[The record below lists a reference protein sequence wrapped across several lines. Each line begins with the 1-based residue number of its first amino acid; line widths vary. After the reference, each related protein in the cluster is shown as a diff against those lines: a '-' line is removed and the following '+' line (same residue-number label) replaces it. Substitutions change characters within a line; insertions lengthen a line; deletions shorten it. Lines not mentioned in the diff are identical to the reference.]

1 MTDHIKEFLGHE
13 VPEIDNYNYTRLQ
26 KAALG
31 EALKHAK
38 DKLAPVLEEVF
49 DKRDHDAFKAKEAFE
64 KLTKECSS
72 QYQQNKSQIETQHSN
87 DLKEVSDTFDNR
99 IKQLDETI
107 REQQYE
113 IKNDAATSM
122 KKLKEGNEY
131 EKLSI
136 ETSCQATVARCNH
149 DKKETDQAMPKV
161 KEHIQEQ
168 KETADWVMTRYRIP
182 TEHIEKLPN
191 NTEQISDPDKEFKE
205 YLEKAKEQLAI
216 LENIKLCKMFI
227 GVLPLLN
234 IVIISFLAF
243 CISWLLGQIEGIN
256 LPPVNITGTA
266 VTVITFIA
274 ASAVSFVLWKKGKE
288 KAIPV
293 YQQIN
298 YLLKYALAALELRY
312 EHSMDQLE
320 KHKAEAK
327 DSAAKQLE
335 VLLQKHN
342 SEIKNI
348 KLEGELKISE
358 LENKLGRELAELKQ
372 QKQTAVK
379 EVETKYK
386 TSIEDVEKEY
396 KQKTAE
402 AEATFKQAEQK
413 YLDDYDNQLEV
424 LKQKWRQS
432 IKVIQALMEY
442 SSSMPES
449 VKSDFQNE
457 IWSNF
462 HGCESLDK
470 IRFGEFEIDTTTIE
484 PQVVNST
491 GIELADKIQLPA
503 VLSFPDNCSLLAH
516 TTRNGREQ
524 AINLLK
530 AVVLRLFTAQPAGR
544 VHFTILDPV
553 GLGENF
559 AGFMHAGDYEEALIG
574 GRIWTSPSHIRD
586 KLEELTAHMEN
597 VIQKYLRNEFNTIE
611 EYNRQAGELAEPY
624 RFLVIADFPQ
634 NFTEES
640 AKFLKSIINSGA
652 RCGVYTLIAYDSR
665 QELPPGI
672 DLDDLKAG
680 SVYLKYE
687 NEKFVWQNDIF
698 SKFPLTV
705 DTPAS
710 ESIITDIMH
719 KVGKAGQDSL
729 RVEVPFT
736 EIVPSDEKMWY
747 GDNGQELIIP
757 IGRTGAT
764 RLQYLKLGK
773 GVAQHILIAG
783 KTGSGKST
791 LLHVIIS
798 AMASCYSPEQVE
810 LYLIDFKKGVE
821 FKAYAENGLPHA
833 RVIAIESDREF
844 GLSVLKKLDD
854 EMTRRGNNF
863 RNAGVQ
869 DIAGY
874 RQVTGEKLPR
884 AILIVDEFQ
893 VFFSED
899 DRISQD
905 AALLL
910 EQLVRQGRAF
920 GIHVI
925 LGSQTLGGPASLAR
939 STIGQM
945 AVRIA
950 MQCSEADSQ
959 LILDD
964 DNTAARLLNR
974 PGEAIYNDASG
985 MVAANSPFQTAWI
998 NESVRDGY
1006 IRKASELA
1014 KSNKLDTP
1022 KMIVFEGNAPAHIED
1037 NLELQD
1043 VLTGKAQSN
1052 KLAPVGYLGEPVS
1065 IKHPTNVK
1073 FSRQSGSN
1081 LLIAGQREDASL
1093 GIISSAIRSLAA
1105 QVPDARF
1112 MIYDGS
1118 PAGSETEGTL
1128 ARLAESL
1135 NIDFVE
1141 VPIRSISEAMDA
1153 VNQEL
1158 DQRRQ
1163 QDITDGS
1170 AVFNILYGLH
1180 RYRVL
1185 RKGED
1190 DFSFSMD
1197 AEAKLSPDKQFAE
1210 LLREG
1215 PSLGIHTIA
1224 WVDTLANL
1232 ERTLDRSAIR
1242 EFDNRVLFQMSMTDS
1257 SNLIDSP
1264 AANQLGFHRA
1274 LFYSEE
1280 QGIIEKFRPFALK

>member
-1 MTDHIKEFLGHE
+1 MTDFIKEFLGHE
-13 VPEIDNYNYTRLQ
+13 IPQADNRNYTKLQ
-26 KAALG
+26 KTALG
-31 EALKHAK
+31 EILKHAK
-38 DKLAPVLEEVF
+38 DKLAPVLEQVF
-49 DKRDHDAFKAKEAFE
+49 DKRDHDAFKAKDAFE
-64 KLTKECSS
+64 KKTKECSS
-72 QYQQNKSQIETQHSN
+72 EYQNANNQIENQYQNN
-87 DLKEVSDTFDNR
+87 LKEVSDKFDNR
-99 IKQLDETI
+99 IKSLENAI
-107 REQQYE
+107 RDQQYE
-113 IKNDAATSM
+113 IKNDASTAM

-136 ETSCQATVARCNH
+136 ETSCQAIVARCNH

-168 KETADWVMTRYRIP
+168 KDTADWVMTRYRIP
-182 TEHIEKLPN
+182 TQHIEKLPI
-191 NTEQISDPDKEFKE
+191 TAEQITNPDQEFKE
-205 YLEKAKEQLAI
+205 YLEKAKEQLTI
-216 LENIKLCKMFI
+216 LENIKLCRMFI
-227 GVLPLLN
+227 GILPLLN
-234 IVIISFLAF
+234 IVILSFLAF
-243 CISWLLGQIEGIN
+243 CFCWLLSQIKGVN
-256 LPPVNITGTA
+256 LPPLNIIGTA
-266 VTVITFIA
+266 VTAITFII
-274 ASAVSFVLWKKGKE
+274 SCILSFTLWKKGKE
-288 KAIPV
+288 KATPV
-293 YQQIN
+293 YQQVF
-298 YLLKYALAALELRY
+298 YFLDFALAALELRY
-312 EHSMDQLE
+312 SNSMELLE
-320 KHKAEAK
+320 KQKTEAK
-327 DSAAKQLE
+327 DSAAKHLE
-335 VLLQKHN
+335 ILLQKHN

-358 LENKLGRELAELKQ
+358 LENKLGRELTELKR
-372 QKQTAVK
+372 QKQDAITEIEARHK
-379 EVETKYK
+379 ESLENA
-386 TSIEDVEKEY
+386 EKEY

-402 AEATFKQAEQK
+402 AEAIFKQAEHK
-413 YLDDYDNQLEV
+413 YLEEYDNQLEV

-432 IKVIQALMEY
+432 IKVIQSALDY
-442 SSSMPES
+442 CNSMPES
-449 VKSDFQNE
+449 IRTKFQNE

-484 PQVVNST
+484 PQVINAT
-491 GIELADKIQLPA
+491 GIELAEKIPMPA
-503 VLSFPDNCSLLAH
+503 VLSFPDNCSLLVH

-524 AINLLK
+524 AISLLK
-530 AVVLRLFTAQPAGR
+530 SVVLRLFTAQPAGR

-574 GRIWTSPSHIRD
+574 GRIWTSPAHIRD

-687 NEKFVWQNDIF
+687 DNRFVWQNDIF

-710 ESIITDIMH
+710 ENIITDIMH

-736 EIVPSDEKMWY
+736 EIVPADEKLWH
-747 GDNGQELIIP
+747 GDNGQELVIP

-798 AMASCYSPEQVE
+798 AMATCYSPQQVE

-893 VFFSED
+893 IFFSED

-998 NESVRDGY
+998 NEAVRDSY
-1006 IRKASELA
+1006 IKKTVELA
-1014 KSNKLDTP
+1014 ESSNIEIP

-1037 NLELQD
+1037 NLELKD
-1043 VLTGKAQSN
+1043 MLSGKIKGN

-1065 IKHPTNVK
+1065 IKHPTSVK

-1093 GIISSAIRSLAA
+1093 GIITAAIKSLAVQA
-1105 QVPDARF
+1105 PDARF

-1118 PAGSETEGTL
+1118 PAGSDTEGVL
-1128 ARLAESL
+1128 AKLAESL

-1141 VPIRSISEAMDA
+1141 VPIRAIGDAIDA
-1153 VNQEL
+1153 VSQEL
-1158 DQRRQ
+1158 EQRRQ

-1170 AVFNILYGLH
+1170 AVFNIYYGLH

-1197 AEAKLSPDKQFAE
+1197 AEPKPSPDKQFVE
-1210 LLREG
+1210 ILREG

-1280 QGIIEKFRPFALK
+1280 QGIIEKFRPFAMK